1 MDLAFRK
8 CRMIEWEAAY
18 MVLEFIGEGER
29 ELDQESNRRRCRV
42 TDEIVNGGYFIALF
56 GVTIFCFFA
65 SRVGGMSSRVT

>member
-1 MDLAFRK
+1 MRS
-8 CRMIEWEAAY
+8 CIHG
-18 MVLEFIGEGER
+18 IGIYRRGREGER
-29 ELDQESNRRRCRV
+29 ELDQESNWRRCRV